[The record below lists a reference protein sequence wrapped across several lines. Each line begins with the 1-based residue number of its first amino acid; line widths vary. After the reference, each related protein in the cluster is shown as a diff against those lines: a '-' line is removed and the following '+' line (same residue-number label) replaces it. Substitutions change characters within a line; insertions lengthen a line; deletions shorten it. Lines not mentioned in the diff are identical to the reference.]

1 MRQEDLAELSG
12 LSPNYIGMIERG
24 EKSPSLESFI
34 AILNALDISADM
46 VMSDVLNVGYAVKA
60 SILTDKMQYLSREE
74 RDRIFDVIDAM
85 LKHS

>member
-1 MRQEDLAELSG
+1 LRQEDLAELSG